1 MYKIKLIMPALYLSI
16 IGYYGSSLGTLPKIL
31 GIWIGFVSASI
42 PALLNSLVQ
51 IILLTYILWTAI
63 AKPYFKNE
71 KVLFTLSLIILGTNA
86 FTHILVLSQT
96 PRDVIIYSVITVL
109 LFFISLGYYGYKVF
123 KYDS

>member
-1 MYKIKLIMPALYLSI
+1 MSALYLSI

-31 GIWIGFVSASI
+31 GMWFGFISGSM

-51 IILLTYILWTAI
+51 IILLAYILWNAI
-63 AKPYFKNE
+63 TKPYFKNE

-86 FTHILVLSQT
+86 FMHILVLSQT